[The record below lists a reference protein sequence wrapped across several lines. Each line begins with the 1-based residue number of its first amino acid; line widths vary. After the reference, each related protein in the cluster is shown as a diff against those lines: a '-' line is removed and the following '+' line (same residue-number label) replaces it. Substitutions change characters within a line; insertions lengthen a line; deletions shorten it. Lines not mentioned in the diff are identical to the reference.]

1 MGSMA
6 LRPFPQFIRQSDQMV
21 GAGHAGGVGSGSET
35 PTPAG
40 VWRQTVAGNAFAR
53 RRSGHGRKSR
63 SEKSTD
69 RTDSV
74 HAHYRESPSRTD
86 PDHSC
91 LDHEVLRT
99 GSVTA

>member
-53 RRSGHGRKSR
+53 QRCGFQPRCP
-63 SEKSTD
+63 ENMMY
-69 RTDSV
+69 RTNTV
-74 HAHYRESPSRTD
+74 HAPSRESPSRTD